1 MFWRWKRLDAHDRS
15 RVWKH
20 YGWYSGLMCLGCAT
34 GAVAQP
40 AWAMFLVNFYTSE
53 EPNFTNSTVRGGPE
67 DIEALLSYAR
77 VRFAAWAA
85 ASSLC
90 AAFYSIIE
98 RAVQIVELHHR
109 PCAGSQYM
117 P

>member
-53 EPNFTNSTVRGGPE
+53 IPNYTNSTVRGGPE
-67 DIEALLSYAR
+67 DIEASLSYAQ
-77 VRFAAWAA
+77 VSFAASAA
-85 ASSLC
+85 ARLLC
-90 AAFYSIIE
+90 AASYAVIE
-98 RAVQIVELHHR
+98 LRSQVIELT
-109 PCAGSQYM
+109 
-117 P
+117 